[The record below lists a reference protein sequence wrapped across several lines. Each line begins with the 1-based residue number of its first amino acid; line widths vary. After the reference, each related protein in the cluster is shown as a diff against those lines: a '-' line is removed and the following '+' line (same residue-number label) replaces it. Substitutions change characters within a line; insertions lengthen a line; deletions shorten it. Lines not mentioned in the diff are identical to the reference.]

1 MTSIH
6 YRHWITAAAVLAAA
20 VGASGVIGG
29 CGPSYEHQRPPMDQ
43 LDSRDQGLQSKDVLA
58 ASDSLAKDLLAL
70 PELNASRTQWTV
82 VFDRV
87 EDNTKSQVFHGDYN
101 VFLLRLQTNVARQGK
116 GRVKVIENRERFHG
130 LRERELE
137 GGPGGGP
144 ADEFGQGEGGGGGGG
159 GGAPAARQPDFG
171 LYGKAMDL
179 PGSGTVYYNLQFDL
193 VDMHTREIVWT
204 GHYEVRTSR

>member
-1 MTSIH
+1 MTCIH
-6 YRHWITAAAVLAAA
+6 LRRGIMAAAVVAAA
-20 VGASGVIGG
+20 VSAGGIAGGG
-29 CGPSYEHQRPPMDQ
+29 CGPSYEQQRPPMDQ

-58 ASDSLAKDLLAL
+58 ASDSLAMDLLSL

-101 VFLLRLQTNVARQGK
+101 IFLQRLQTNVARHGK
-116 GRVKVIENRERFHG
+116 GRVRVIENRERFHG
-130 LRERELE
+130 VRERELE
-137 GGPGGGP
+137 GGGGSAG
-144 ADEFGQGEGGGGGGG
+144 DEFGQGEGGGGG
-159 GGAPAARQPDFG
+159 ASAARQPDFA

-193 VDMHTREIVWT
+193 VDLHTREIIWT
-204 GHYEVRTSR
+204 GQYEVRTSR